1 MNQRPLLKFLAA
13 FLSVALISMLS
24 ISSQAFA
31 AVKLGS
37 ACTKPG
43 DIKKV
48 SGKTLMCDKKNK
60 KLVWVAATNSI
71 SKSSPTVTKVDP
83 NKVDP
88 NKVDPNKVDP
98 NKVDPNKVDPN
109 KVDPNKMNSGA
120 TLATGNFIVANPVD
134 LEHVVRLSK
143 FRSCVGHD
151 YSPGVLAKTGAN
163 DTSIESKRSMK
174 HYVIIDVPASPSR
187 TVKGYA
193 PFDGKVS
200 LNTADGNMGIAV
212 LITSPNG
219 WIFEFMHVQALV
231 ADGASVKAGD
241 LVAAAPADNA
251 AAAGAAKNAGNTPT
265 GANTTNVFDMAL
277 YSAYMKPSIFDS
289 PFMHFAPNIAA
300 LWSAKG
306 FTAATTMISKDARD
320 GSPCVTDGSW
330 NGNFVGTAPESDYV
344 NAVGYK
350 P

>member
-1 MNQRPLLKFLAA
+1 MNQRRSIKFLAT
-13 FLSVALISMLS
+13 FLSLALISMLS
-24 ISSQAFA
+24 NSSQAFA

-60 KLVWVAATNSI
+60 KLVWVAVTNSI
-71 SKSSPTVTKVDP
+71 SKSSPTVTKADP
-83 NKVDP
+83 NKADP
-88 NKVDPNKVDP
+88 NKA
-98 NKVDPNKVDPN
+98 
-109 KVDPNKMNSGA
+109 NSGA
-120 TLATGNFIVANPVD
+120 TVATGNFIVANPVD

-151 YSPGVLAKTGAN
+151 YSPGVLAKSGAN

-174 HYVIIDVPASPSR
+174 HYVIIDVPAAPSR

-200 LNTADGNMGIAV
+200 LNTADGNMGIGV

-241 LVAAAPADNA
+241 LVVAAPADNA

-277 YSAYMKPSIFDS
+277 YSAFVKPSIFDS
-289 PFMHFAPNIAA
+289 PFMHFAPNVAA

-306 FTAATTMISKDARD
+306 FTAATTMISKEVRD
-320 GSPCVTDGSW
+320 SSQCVTDGSW

>member
-88 NKVDPNKVDP
+88 NK
-98 NKVDPNKVDPN
+98 
-109 KVDPNKMNSGA
+109 MNSGA

-163 DTSIESKRSMK
+163 DTSIENKRSMK

>member
-1 MNQRPLLKFLAA
+1 
-13 FLSVALISMLS
+13 
-24 ISSQAFA
+24 
-31 AVKLGS
+31 
-37 ACTKPG
+37 
-43 DIKKV
+43 
-48 SGKTLMCDKKNK
+48 
-60 KLVWVAATNSI
+60 
-71 SKSSPTVTKVDP
+71 
-83 NKVDP
+83 
-88 NKVDPNKVDP
+88 
-98 NKVDPNKVDPN
+98 
-109 KVDPNKMNSGA
+109 
-120 TLATGNFIVANPVD
+120 
-134 LEHVVRLSK
+134 
-143 FRSCVGHD
+143 
-151 YSPGVLAKTGAN
+151 
-163 DTSIESKRSMK
+163 MK
-174 HYVIIDVPASPSR
+174 HYVIIDVPAAPSR

-200 LNTADGNMGIAV
+200 LNTADGNMGIGV

-241 LVAAAPADNA
+241 LVVAAPADNA

-277 YSAYMKPSIFDS
+277 YSAFVKPSIFDS
-289 PFMHFAPNIAA
+289 PFMHFAPNVAA

-306 FTAATTMISKDARD
+306 FNAATTMISKEVRD
-320 GSPCVTDGSW
+320 SSQCVTDGSW

>member
-1 MNQRPLLKFLAA
+1 MNQRRSIKFLAT
-13 FLSVALISMLS
+13 FLSLALISMLS
-24 ISSQAFA
+24 NSSQAFA

-60 KLVWVAATNSI
+60 KLVWVAVTNSI
-71 SKSSPTVTKVDP
+71 SKSSPTVTKADP
-83 NKVDP
+83 NKADP
-88 NKVDPNKVDP
+88 NKADPNKADP
-98 NKVDPNKVDPN
+98 NKADPNKADPN
-109 KVDPNKMNSGA
+109 KANSGA
-120 TLATGNFIVANPVD
+120 TVATGNFIVANPVD

-151 YSPGVLAKTGAN
+151 YSPGVLAKSGAN

-174 HYVIIDVPASPSR
+174 HYVIIDVPAAPSR

-200 LNTADGNMGIAV
+200 LNTADGNMGIGV

-241 LVAAAPADNA
+241 LVVAAPADNA

-277 YSAYMKPSIFDS
+277 YSAFVKPSIFDS
-289 PFMHFAPNIAA
+289 PFMHFAPNVAA

-306 FTAATTMISKDARD
+306 FTAATTMISKEVRD
-320 GSPCVTDGSW
+320 SSQCVTDGSW

>member
-1 MNQRPLLKFLAA
+1 MNQRRSIKFLAT
-13 FLSVALISMLS
+13 FLSLALISMLS
-24 ISSQAFA
+24 NSSQAFA

-60 KLVWVAATNSI
+60 KLVWVAVTNSI
-71 SKSSPTVTKVDP
+71 SKSSPTVTKADP
-83 NKVDP
+83 NKADP
-88 NKVDPNKVDP
+88 NKA
-98 NKVDPNKVDPN
+98 
-109 KVDPNKMNSGA
+109 NSGA
-120 TLATGNFIVANPVD
+120 TVATGNFIVANPVD

-151 YSPGVLAKTGAN
+151 YSPGVLAKSGVN

-174 HYVIIDVPASPSR
+174 HYVIIDVPAAPSR

-200 LNTADGNMGIAV
+200 LNTADGNMGIGV

-241 LVAAAPADNA
+241 LVVAAPADNA

-277 YSAYMKPSIFDS
+277 YSAFVKPSIFDS
-289 PFMHFAPNIAA
+289 PFMHFAPNVAA

-306 FTAATTMISKDARD
+306 FTAATTMISKEVRD
-320 GSPCVTDGSW
+320 SSQCVTDGSW

>member
-1 MNQRPLLKFLAA
+1 MNQRRLLKFLAA
-13 FLSVALISMLS
+13 LLSVALISMLS

-71 SKSSPTVTKVDP
+71 SKSSPTVT
-83 NKVDP
+83 
-88 NKVDPNKVDP
+88 
-98 NKVDPNKVDPN
+98 KVDPNKVDPN

-241 LVAAAPADNA
+241 LVVAAPADNA
-251 AAAGAAKNAGNTPT
+251 AAAGAAKNSGNTPT
-265 GANTTNVFDMAL
+265 GANTINVFDMAL
-277 YSAYMKPSIFDS
+277 YSAFMKPSIFDS
-289 PFMHFAPNIAA
+289 PFMHFAPNVAA

-306 FTAATTMISKDARD
+306 FNAATTMISKDARD
-320 GSPCVTDGSW
+320 SAPCVTDGSW
-330 NGNFVGTAPESDYV
+330 NGNFVGTAPESEYV